1 MSAAPTPTIVRPGSL
16 PLHLGYDALQP
27 TMPSPTSVITPT
39 PPSNRQL
46 GYGTTT
52 WARGA
57 SRILISIHIHVLA
70 IKDSYGLSEAS
81 VIIAEFTASQSSLS
95 SESPFPPLLHS
106 HADTH
111 THTHLVCTCMSI
123 HTHTSM
129 SSTRLF
135 YSMSCSWAISTS
147 PSQVLVSVNSDLD
160 GFHLRCPILALL
172 RCPLQLASELALLC
186 SHSSQLSN
194 SLVQMGLNALFLLLS
209 SCWSL
214 HFIRHSFVWSL
225 DSVFWRSSVLA
236 EVALLEFV
244 SDFLPFVPWQGRQA
258 LNDDSKDGEVQ

>member
-1 MSAAPTPTIVRPGSL
+1 MTL
-16 PLHLGYDALQP
+16 PWRHAK
-27 TMPSPTSVITPT
+27 T
-39 PPSNRQL
+39 
-46 GYGTTT
+46 
-52 WARGA
+52 
-57 SRILISIHIHVLA
+57 HIHTHTHTHIHTLLHSHADTPRHTHTPYYTPMPICTDTHTHTHPITLHV
-70 IKDSYGLSEAS
+70 D
-81 VIIAEFTASQSSLS
+81 THRHTHT
-95 SESPFPPLLHS
+95 LLHS